1 MAQFDAQIRP
11 VKLYNPASFD
21 PVFHSRMRVLP
32 SSLIIDA
39 DPGIGDAL
47 AVALALLDPEVD
59 LLAVTATSG
68 CVSGATATR
77 NLQAVIE
84 LIDPA
89 KWPRLGASDVEL
101 PLPGG
106 ELMPGFVDPALLN
119 GRHGLGDGVVAV
131 AELHKPHDA
140 VKLLI
145 EVVRQHPQEITLL
158 TLGPLTNVLAA
169 QERDPEFLSLLR
181 ELICFGGSIAVGGN
195 ATAAAE
201 FNIFA
206 DPEAARHILRSPAT
220 KTLVPLDA
228 AQQLVLNYDQFARL
242 SDVGI
247 GRAGKAILEWLQ
259 FGLRASHEHLGNEGF
274 VLSEVVALAVV
285 AQSRLVHTSSMAVDV
300 ETQTGLCRGVTVFDR
315 RASRRWRDNIEVVDE
330 LDSQGLLDYF
340 GRMLRRI
347 EIS

>member
-1 MAQFDAQIRP
+1 MLKNCRVSRTIDLPSAP
-11 VKLYNPASFD
+11 SNSF
-21 PVFHSRMRVLP
+21 RMRTVP
-32 SSLIIDA
+32 SKLIIDA

-59 LLAVTATSG
+59 LLAATATAG
-68 CVSGATATR
+68 CVSGPIATK

-84 LIDPA
+84 LIDPP
-89 KWPRLGASDVEL
+89 KWPRLGACDAAV

-106 ELMPGFVDPALLN
+106 DLMPGFVDPVLLN
-119 GRHGLGDGVVAV
+119 GRYGLGESAVAV

-145 EVVRQHPQEITLL
+145 ELVRQHPQQVTVL
-158 TLGPLTNVLAA
+158 TLGPLTNIQAA

-181 ELICFGGSIAVGGN
+181 EMVCLGGSIAAGGN

-206 DPEAARHILRSPAT
+206 DPEAARQVLKSPAT

-247 GRAGKAILEWLQ
+247 GRAGKAILDWLR

-274 VLSEVVALAVV
+274 SLCEVVALAAV
-285 AQSRLVHTSSMAVDV
+285 AQDRLVHTSSMAIDV

-315 RASRRWRDNIEVVDE
+315 RASRRWRNNIEVVD
-330 LDSQGLLDYF
+330 DINPQGLLDYF

-347 EIS
+347 EI

>member
-1 MAQFDAQIRP
+1 MP
-11 VKLYNPASFD
+11 SKL
-21 PVFHSRMRVLP
+21 L
-32 SSLIIDA
+32 IDA

-59 LLAVTATSG
+59 LLGVTATAG
-68 CVSGATATR
+68 CVAGPTATR

-89 KWPRLGASDVEL
+89 KWPRLGACDAAV

-106 ELMPGFVDPALLN
+106 EMIPGFVDPVLLN
-119 GRHGLGDGVVAV
+119 GRNGLGESAVAV

-145 EVVRQHPQEITLL
+145 ELVRQHPQEVTLL

-181 ELICFGGSIAVGGN
+181 ELVCFGGSIAAGGN

-206 DPEAARHILRSPAT
+206 DPEAACAVLKSPAT

-259 FGLRASHEHLGNEGF
+259 FGLRASHEHLGNEGLS
-274 VLSEVVALAVV
+274 LSEVVALAAVS
-285 AQSRLVHTSSMAVDV
+285 QGRHVHTASMAVDV
-300 ETQTGLCRGVTVFDR
+300 ETQSGLCRGVTVFDR

-330 LDSQGLLDYF
+330 VDVQGLLDYF
-340 GRMLRRI
+340 GRLLRRI
-347 EIS
+347 EI

>member
-1 MAQFDAQIRP
+1 MFAVPI
-11 VKLYNPASFD
+11 K
-21 PVFHSRMRVLP
+21 
-32 SSLIIDA
+32 LIIDA

-47 AVALALLDPEVD
+47 AVALALLDPEVE
-59 LLAVTATSG
+59 LLAVTATAG
-68 CVSGATATR
+68 CVSGSVATR

-84 LIDPA
+84 LIDPPR
-89 KWPRLGASDVEL
+89 WPRVGASEAQV

-106 ELMPGFVDPALLN
+106 ELMPGFVDPALLT
-119 GRHGLGDGVVAV
+119 GRGGLGETSVAV

-140 VKLLI
+140 VKLLV
-145 EVVRQHPQEITLL
+145 ELVRQHPQEVTLL
-158 TLGPLTNVLAA
+158 TLGPLSNVHAA
-169 QERDPEFLSLLR
+169 LERDPEFLSLLR
-181 ELICFGGSIAVGGN
+181 ELVCFGGSVAVGGN

-206 DPEAARHILRSPAT
+206 DPEAARQVLTSPAT

-242 SDVGI
+242 SDIGI

-274 VLSEVVALAVV
+274 SLCEVVALAEVT
-285 AQSRLVHTSSMAVDV
+285 QDRLVHTTSMAIDV

-330 LDSQGLLDYF
+330 IDVRGLLDYF
-340 GRMLRRI
+340 GRLLRRM
-347 EIS
+347 EI

>member
-1 MAQFDAQIRP
+1 MQTDS
-11 VKLYNPASFD
+11 YNPALTTSAIPF
-21 PVFHSRMRVLP
+21 RMSAVP
-32 SSLIIDA
+32 TKLIIDA

-47 AVALALLDPEVD
+47 AVALALLDPDVD
-59 LLAVTATSG
+59 LLAVTATAG

-84 LIDPA
+84 LIDPS
-89 KWPRLGASDVEL
+89 KWPRLGASEAEI

-106 ELMPGFVDPALLN
+106 DLIPGFVDPALLT
-119 GRHGLGDGVVAV
+119 GRHGLGENPVAV

-145 EVVRQHPQEITLL
+145 ELVRQSPQEITLL
-158 TLGPLTNVLAA
+158 TLGPLTNVQAA
-169 QERDPEFLSLLR
+169 MERDPEFLSLLR
-181 ELICFGGSIAVGGN
+181 ELVCFGGSIAVGGN

-206 DPEAARHILRSPAT
+206 NPEAAREVLRSPAT
-220 KTLVPLDA
+220 KTLVPLDT

-247 GRAGKAILEWLQ
+247 GRAGKASLDWLQ

-274 VLSEVVALAVV
+274 SLCDVVALAAVS
-285 AQSRLVHTSSMAVDV
+285 QDRLVHTTSMAIDV
-300 ETQTGLCRGVTVFDR
+300 ETQNCLCRGATVFDR
-315 RASRRWRDNIEVVDE
+315 RASRRWRDNIEVVDD
-330 LDSQGLLDYF
+330 LDQHGLLDYF

-347 EIS
+347 EI

>member
-1 MAQFDAQIRP
+1 M
-11 VKLYNPASFD
+11 
-21 PVFHSRMRVLP
+21 
-32 SSLIIDA
+32 SSKLIIDA

-47 AVALALLDPEVD
+47 AVALAMLDPEVD
-59 LLAVTATSG
+59 LLAVTATAG
-68 CVSGATATR
+68 CVSGPTATR
-77 NLQAVIE
+77 NLQTVIE
-84 LIDPA
+84 LIDPP
-89 KWPRLGASDVEL
+89 KWPRVGASEAET

-106 ELMPGFVDPALLN
+106 ELIPGFVDPALLN
-119 GRHGLGDGVVAV
+119 GRTGLGDSSVAV

-145 EVVRQHPQEITLL
+145 ELVRQHPQEITLL

-169 QERDPEFLSLLR
+169 QELDPDFLSLLR
-181 ELICFGGSIAVGGN
+181 DLVCLGGSIAVGGD

-201 FNIFA
+201 FNMFA
-206 DPEAARHILRSPAT
+206 DPEAARAVLKSPAT

-228 AQQLVLNYDQFARL
+228 AQQFVLNYDQFARL

-259 FGLRASHEHLGNEGF
+259 FGLRASHERLGNEGF
-274 VLSEVVALAVV
+274 LLREVVALAVV
-285 AQSRLVHTSSMAVDV
+285 AQHRLIHTSSMAVDV

-315 RASRRWRDNIEVVDE
+315 RAARRWRDNIEVVDAV
-330 LDSQGLLDYF
+330 DVQGVSDYF

-347 EIS
+347 EI